1 MTQHRPHPGL
11 PGTWIISPIGAEI
24 PLAMNALC
32 QVRKLRIWTEI
43 KRIGRTF
50 RVLNREV

>member
-32 QVRKLRIWTEI
+32 QVTKLRIIFNKKEKNMKNIT
-43 KRIGRTF
+43 GT
-50 RVLNREV
+50 